1 MPKTLFIRNLSKEE
15 LQAIDILKKETGSS
29 SMSKAVRNGLAAVI
43 RLRTDYKECIA
54 ENVRL
59 RRQIAEMD
67 RTMQKINALSKPFDK

>member
-59 RRQIAEMD
+59 RRQIAEMG
-67 RTMQKINALSKPFDK
+67 RTMEKINALSKPFDK